1 MTPFV
6 AVNEKIGVAR
16 SPPGEGVEKQIGTFI
31 AENLVDN
38 GATLQMGIG
47 GIPDACLAALKGH
60 KDLGIHSEM
69 FSDGVMELYDS
80 GVITNA
86 KKRHKPGYIVSG
98 TRCTCAV
105 VCSGVLAGLRLVPPQ
120 ASFSGQTSCTSG
132 ATTTRPSICAILVG
146 LTTS

>member
-105 VCSGVLAGLRLVPPQ
+105 VCSGGLAGYCDWCRRRLHSRVKQ
-120 ASFSGQTSCTSG
+120 VVRVVQRQSVNQSVRYWLG
-132 ATTTRPSICAILVG
+132 
-146 LTTS
+146 